1 MNKLQDHCFSSDCGW
16 KSYRRIVK
24 IAFFFPEKQFVRK
37 LLLEKIFIFMKS
49 LRSSVEIFFQ
59 RIIVGDFFERNLY
72 FHNFVRT
79 WVEKFSK
86 RLSKLNSNIPE
97 EHSWR
102 TFLFKKK
109 QFHNFFSGFGW
120 HFFVRIVITAV
131 DNFRRTFLVKTF
143 VWKNCS
149 FISFLRPSVEKFSAE
164 LSKLQS
170 TLPEEHYKRNFF
182 WKKTFISKIFG
193 GLQVKIFPSSC
204 QNCILTY
211 QRNTGGEIVCLE
223 KHKKS

>member
-1 MNKLQDHCFSSDCGW
+1 MFFFGL
-16 KSYRRIVK
+16 RVK
-24 IAFFFPEKQFVRK
+24 ILQKDCQNCIFFSRKTIREETFVRK
-37 LLLEKIFIFMKS
+37 NFYIHEV
-49 LRSSVEIFFQ
+49 SSFFSGNFFSEDYCG
-59 RIIVGDFFERNLY
+59 RFFERNLY